1 MGVLGKGKDEEG
13 AQSNSRKSRKLKKK
27 KPADFALIIRL
38 NKKKKKNKHLRNIII
53 YFTRWHNDP
62 TIYVTVVVAAN

>member
-27 KPADFALIIRL
+27 KPSGFRVDYTPELWL
-38 NKKKKKNKHLRNIII
+38 KKKKKKIFAI
-53 YFTRWHNDP
+53 
-62 TIYVTVVVAAN
+62 

>member
-13 AQSNSRKSRKLKKK
+13 VQSNSRKNRKLKKKK

-38 NKKKKKNKHLRNIII
+38 NYDWKKKKKSSQYNNLF
-53 YFTRWHNDP
+53 YEM
-62 TIYVTVVVAAN
+62 A

>member
-27 KPADFALIIRL
+27 KPSGFRVDYTPE
-38 NKKKKKNKHLRNIII
+38 KKKKKQTPSQYNNQF
-53 YFTRWHNDP
+53 YEM
-62 TIYVTVVVAAN
+62 A

>member
-27 KPADFALIIRL
+27 KPSGFRVDYTPELWL
-38 NKKKKKNKHLRNIII
+38 KKKKKKSSQYNNLF
-53 YFTRWHNDP
+53 YEM
-62 TIYVTVVVAAN
+62 A